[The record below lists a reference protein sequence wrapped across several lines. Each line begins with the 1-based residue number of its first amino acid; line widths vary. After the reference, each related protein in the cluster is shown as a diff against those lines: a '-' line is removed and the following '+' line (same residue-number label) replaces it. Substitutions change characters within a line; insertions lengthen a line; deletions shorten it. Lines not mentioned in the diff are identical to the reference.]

1 MANLNLSTI
10 LGCCGSKF
18 YNRKNIIFDY
28 NTPVLCVQTSN
39 IEKYSSLIPLPILG
53 KVLAINCLSNTTFNK
68 YKSLFTLTS
77 DNYIT
82 TIEAKT
88 PLEFIKSITN
98 RMSSYFY
105 KGIVERNSIY
115 YGNSNILLDND
126 LNVLY
131 LVCYDTY
138 EDKEVVLVNKKA
150 LIEYGA
156 LSKAMLSSFLTSIS
170 NKSEYVVFHVK
181 SASFDNGVC
190 TNNNK
195 SYTLGDI
202 RIIDEEDIN
211 SFISEYNVFDDNVS
225 DEFITDTLS
234 TNFNIEKIKNNM
246 FL

>member
-1 MANLNLSTI
+1 MANLYIRCI
-10 LGCCGSKF
+10 LGGCNSKL

-39 IEKYSSLIPLPILG
+39 INKYSSLIPLPILD
-53 KVLAINCLSNTTFNK
+53 KVLAVKILSNFDFTQ

-77 DNYIT
+77 DTYLK
-82 TIEAKT
+82 TIEANT
-88 PLEFIKSITN
+88 PLKFIKSVTS

-138 EDKEVVLVNKKA
+138 EDKGVVLVNKKA
-150 LIEYGA
+150 LVEYGA
-156 LSKAMLSSFLTSIS
+156 LSKAMLNSFLTSLS
-170 NKSEYVVFHVK
+170 NNEESDNFPAR
-181 SASFDNGVC
+181 SASYDNC
-190 TNNNK
+190 DSTNNNINF
-195 SYTLGDI
+195 TLGNI
-202 RIIDEEDIN
+202 NIIDEEDIN
-211 SFISEYNVFDDNVS
+211 SFVSEYNVFDESVP
-225 DEFITDTLS
+225 DEFITDILNQ
-234 TNFNIEKIKNNM
+234 NFNLEIIKNNM